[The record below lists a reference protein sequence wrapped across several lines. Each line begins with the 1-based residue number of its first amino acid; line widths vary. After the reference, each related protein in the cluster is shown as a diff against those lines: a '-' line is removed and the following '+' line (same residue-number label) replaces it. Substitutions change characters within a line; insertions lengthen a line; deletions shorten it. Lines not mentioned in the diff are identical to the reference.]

1 MKIWNEYGTEHSANL
16 VMIGKFQTKS
26 DAVDV
31 LDAIERVKERA
42 LEYERTGRLRFGDP
56 VYVYDD
62 SLIDFLYSLKVFK
75 VAPNELEQFIS
86 DVTIEQRDDSI
97 WIRTNEFEVS
107 AFMKLMFERG
117 ARIEIYSAHHHD
129 GAEEE

>member
-31 LDAIERVKERA
+31 LNVIERVKERA
-42 LEYERTGRLRFGDP
+42 LEDERAGRLRFGDP
-56 VYVYDD
+56 TYVYDE
-62 SLIDFLYSLKVFK
+62 SLIDFLYSLEVFRI
-75 VAPNELEQFIS
+75 APNELEQFIS
-86 DVTIEQRDDSI
+86 DVNIEQRDDSVL
-97 WIRTNEFEVS
+97 IRTNEFEVS

-117 ARIEIYSAHHHD
+117 ARIEVYSAHHYD
-129 GAEEE
+129 GAEEA